1 MVNNPVLYVAILT
14 LWLVALPGFL
24 NISHFP
30 GNVNVMSLVITAA
43 PSLLILC
50 SVEAILIAQWAQ
62 WNVYIA
68 KCEITIPACILEGT
82 DCSASGIKVYCTHLL
97 KYQVFWSMNSIL
109 KELYCV
115 SEAPLD
121 VLNFEMWF
129 IIGDLNLLIEQWFCL
144 C

>member
-1 MVNNPVLYVAILT
+1 MQTVNNPVPYAAMLI

-24 NISHFP
+24 NISHVP
-30 GNVNVMSLVITAA
+30 GNFNVMSLVITAA

-62 WNVYIA
+62 LNVYSA

-82 DCSASGIKVYCTHLL
+82 GCSASGIRVYCTLLL
-97 KYQVFWSMNSIL
+97 KYQDLFSMNSIL

-115 SEAPLD
+115 SDAPFD
-121 VLNFEMWF
+121 VLN
-129 IIGDLNLLIEQWFCL
+129 N
-144 C
+144 